1 MNKATLSFTVFFE
14 EPFWI
19 GLLEREEKGK
29 LSVSKITF
37 GKEPK
42 DYEIFAFL
50 LKCYDALRFSPPID
64 IREKSGKKLNPK
76 KMQRSLR
83 RHKDDGVGTK
93 SQQALAAQRDALK
106 TERKKFRKEMRE
118 EENRRQFLLKQEK
131 KKQKHRGR

>member
-1 MNKATLSFTVFFE
+1 MNKVTLRFTVFFE

-50 LKCYDALRFSPPID
+50 LKSYDTLRFSPLVD

-93 SQQALAAQRDALK
+93 SQQALAVQRDVLK
-106 TERKKFRKEMRE
+106 TERKQFRKEMWE